1 MTPDVVLGFVS
12 GFAFG
17 ALTACVV
24 YALLTLWEG
33 E

>member
-1 MTPDVVLGFVS
+1 MTPDAVLGFVS

-17 ALTACVV
+17 AMTVCVV
-24 YALLTLWEG
+24 YALLTLWEW

>member
-1 MTPDVVLGFVS
+1 MTAEVVLGFVS

-17 ALTACVV
+17 ALTTCVV
-24 YALLTLWEG
+24 YALLTLWEW